1 MTTRKISLYAATA
14 MAFSLMLLF
23 SGCSKPPTE
32 EVAALQ
38 SDLAACK
45 AQGAEVFA
53 EAEYGQAM
61 QKMST
66 LQGYMDSKQ
75 NRMAKALA
83 DSMMAEM
90 EALKSA
96 TATNAKDM
104 STQAVTMINEELAKL
119 KGMMTPEA
127 AKMLGAEEAGKCEQQ
142 VMEMDS
148 KAAALKADLDN
159 SAFLDAFN
167 NAKPLM
173 NDIAMASQD
182 MNQKM
187 EQAKAMA
194 AEKMAKAK
202 KPAKKK

>member
-1 MTTRKISLYAATA
+1 MSTRKNYLYATTVAA
-14 MAFSLMLLF
+14 LSLMLLF

-38 SDLAACK
+38 GDLEACK

-159 SAFLDAFN
+159 YAFLDAFN

>member
-1 MTTRKISLYAATA
+1 MSTRKNYLYATTVAA
-14 MAFSLMLLF
+14 LSLMLLF

-32 EVAALQ
+32 EVAALE
-38 SDLAACK
+38 ACK